1 MDKVKEK
8 VEKIINEMSERELEP
23 NDIDMLG
30 KLVDIHKDLSNEKY
44 WEVKEMYYRD
54 PRRYDYDRDDMNYGR
69 GRKRDSRGRYKGH
82 DMIDDMSE
90 NYGRYMETRDGRS
103 YGGKEDSIKSLD
115 YMMQST
121 YDFICMLEE
130 EANTDEEM
138 NIIRKYARKISEL

>member
-30 KLVDIHKDLSNEKY
+30 KLVDIVKDITMIDSEG
-44 WEVKEMYYRD
+44 VKEMRYGNYRRD
-54 PRRYDYDRDDMNYGR
+54 YDYDDMNYGR
-69 GRKRDSRGRYKGH
+69 GRSRDSRGRYMKSGRA
-82 DMIDDMSE
+82 MDDMYNIYDKYDES
-90 NYGRYMETRDGRS
+90 RS
-103 YGGKEDSIKSLD
+103 YGDRGETTKSLE
-115 YMMQST
+115 YMMRSA

-138 NIIRKYARKISEL
+138 DIIRKYARKISEL